1 MGYQPSDQGDQYTII
16 SGGTSITVV
25 SDSPVTFQ
33 KLVIGGTYVGT
44 LAIYDSPTAA
54 GTAAGN
60 LITTVPLPTTN
71 LYRTVDYQIKL
82 KNGLTY
88 EATGTPVL
96 TLTFSK

>member
-1 MGYQPSDQGDQYTII
+1 MGYQPADNGDQYKII
-16 SGGTSITVV
+16 NGGTEIAVV
-25 SDSPVTFQ
+25 SDTPVTFQ

-60 LITTVPLPTTN
+60 LIVTVGLPTTN
-71 LYRTVDYQIKL
+71 LFRSVDYQIKL

-96 TLTFSK
+96 TLTYSK